1 MANTESANSSSAP
14 GMPPAGPAAKPQTV
28 DILVAPWQR
37 ITVIF
42 RSVHAQRT
50 GETGSVWYW
59 RPDSMVRAE
68 SVSGVSDTPIVAQQ
82 LVNRVLEHSF

>member
-1 MANTESANSSSAP
+1 
-14 GMPPAGPAAKPQTV
+14 MPPAGPAAKPQTV

-59 RPDSMVRAE
+59 RPDSMARAE
-68 SVSGVSDTPIVAQQ
+68 SVSAGSDAPIVAEQATI
-82 LVNRVLEHSF
+82 RVLEHSL